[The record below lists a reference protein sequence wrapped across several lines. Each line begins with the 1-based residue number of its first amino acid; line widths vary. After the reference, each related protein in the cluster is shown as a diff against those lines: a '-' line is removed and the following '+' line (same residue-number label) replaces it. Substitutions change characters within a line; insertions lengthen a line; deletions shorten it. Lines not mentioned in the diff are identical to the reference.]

1 MTQQISDQFAPHWV
15 NKDKKF
21 VWMRTLILVANDFQK
36 RMSVFT
42 GRVVVMFPLP
52 KNILLPTTSDVSGS
66 GTRMS
71 DDPRHRI
78 KCHFAKWNKVIT

>member
-1 MTQQISDQFAPHWV
+1 M
-15 NKDKKF
+15 
-21 VWMRTLILVANDFQK
+21 
-36 RMSVFT
+36 FT